1 MNILSACVYTC
12 VQPLELLH
20 VQMKHVGI
28 FVTVCAAIA
37 ADRCMVLPLAH
48 ECGTAYI
55 IAAALLIHCIEH
67 GG

>member
-1 MNILSACVYTC
+1 MNILSARVYTC

-28 FVTVCAAIA
+28 FVTVCAAKV
-37 ADRCMVLPLAH
+37 ADTCMVLPLAH

-55 IAAALLIHCIEH
+55 IVAAFLLHCIEH